1 MKFENLGL
9 GAVIGIGCLTL
20 ILMVLVHLVA
30 IPLAIIFVV
39 NAIWGIKL
47 SYWVV
52 VLAWWVVSILFNK
65 LWGK

>member
-1 MKFENLGL
+1 MKFENMGT
-9 GAVIGIGCLTL
+9 GAVIGIGCLAL

-39 NAIWGIKL
+39 KAIWGIKL

-65 LWGK
+65 LRGK